1 MKIQSLCING
11 KRPKITLFNA
21 RSAVKKKPET
31 QKYRL
36 QTRHRHHRR
45 KKWSKITIEESQR
58 RRNKIELKSH
68 TGPTTPT
75 LAAKKLAKNYKRRCP
90 VQTSTLFRQNH
101 DSGGSPQARTKLGRN
116 SECTVLTKE
125 LNKLRKNHHKISLPQ
140 SQKKHEKKHIIN
152 FGPDFFSGIF
162 CVFSGRILHFFLGKV
177 FCFLRRNFQNYSREL
192 LFFSGSFQKKIL
204 GHFEYFSGRIVKI
217 FLGCFFFSRVKK
229 NTGR

>member
-1 MKIQSLCING
+1 MQ
-11 KRPKITLFNA
+11 
-21 RSAVKKKPET
+21 RSRANT
-31 QKYRL
+31 QK
-36 QTRHRHHRR
+36 
-45 KKWSKITIEESQR
+45 SQ
-58 RRNKIELKSH
+58 
-68 TGPTTPT
+68 P
-75 LAAKKLAKNYKRRCP
+75 KLNNLG
-90 VQTSTLFRQNH
+90 T
-101 DSGGSPQARTKLGRN
+101 PQARTKLGRN

-177 FCFLRRNFQNYSREL
+177 FCFLRRNFQNYSRAL

-217 FLGCFFFSRVKK
+217 FLGCFFFFSGKK
-229 NTGR
+229 KHWPIIKGDFDFKRCRKCPKVVFNPQNAS